1 MNDKDALGRIILDTR
16 GTFCPIPIVKI
27 SETIKNVDPGVIVE
41 MISDDP
47 AIEYD
52 LPAWCRSAGH
62 KILSQKKEDKD
73 FRFEVLKMGED

>member
-1 MNDKDALGRIILDTR
+1 MTLGRFRLDTR

-27 SETIKNVDPGVIVE
+27 SEAIRNVDVGVIIE

-52 LPAWCRSAGH
+52 LPAWCKSTGH
-62 KILSQKKEDKD
+62 EIVSLTKENGEFRIEVKKTARD
-73 FRFEVLKMGED
+73 

>member
-1 MNDKDALGRIILDTR
+1 MNVGRFILDTR

-27 SETIKNVDPGVIVE
+27 AEAMRNVDEGVIIE

-52 LPAWCRSAGH
+52 LPAWCKSTGH
-62 KILSQKKEDKD
+62 EIVSLDEENGE
-73 FRFEVLKMGED
+73 FRFEVKKTTRE